1 VFHFYFEVNFAA
13 SQKVLPECLE
23 RPRILETKTAR
34 HYAYA
39 LTPGALLYA
48 CDVRRPRSQVVLGDA
63 LSGEVA
69 LPMEGVSAGGS
80 GASVC
85 RPRAAIAKYN
95 FAGQRVPKCN
105 LGTRKRCKWLSHG
118 HFPAPHGGEA
128 PWQSHSPV
136 RQNDLRKSPWREKV
150 GFTSGY
156 YKTTTAAS
164 HGKTEE
170 MAMAVPPGE
179 NGWIDALD
187 TFLAERRGKIE
198 ELLRGATVPR

>member
-1 VFHFYFEVNFAA
+1 
-13 SQKVLPECLE
+13 
-23 RPRILETKTAR
+23 
-34 HYAYA
+34 
-39 LTPGALLYA
+39 
-48 CDVRRPRSQVVLGDA
+48 
-63 LSGEVA
+63 
-69 LPMEGVSAGGS
+69 
-80 GASVC
+80 
-85 RPRAAIAKYN
+85 
-95 FAGQRVPKCN
+95 
-105 LGTRKRCKWLSHG
+105 
-118 HFPAPHGGEA
+118 
-128 PWQSHSPV
+128 
-136 RQNDLRKSPWREKV
+136 LRKSPWRKKV